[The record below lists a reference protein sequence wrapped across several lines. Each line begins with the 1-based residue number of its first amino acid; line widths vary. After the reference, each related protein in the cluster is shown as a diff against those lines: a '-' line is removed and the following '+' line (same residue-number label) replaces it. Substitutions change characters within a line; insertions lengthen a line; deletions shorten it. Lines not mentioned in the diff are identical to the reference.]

1 MVIPFRV
8 RRFNRRRALP
18 SIAHSFGDGRPNSND
33 LRDESDMHIQFRP
46 WCGVK
51 LRRWYRRRRGN
62 WIGQICRFRLANN
75 M

>member
-51 LRRWYRRRRGN
+51 LRRWYRRTPRELDRSDL
-62 WIGQICRFRLANN
+62 QIPIS
-75 M
+75 